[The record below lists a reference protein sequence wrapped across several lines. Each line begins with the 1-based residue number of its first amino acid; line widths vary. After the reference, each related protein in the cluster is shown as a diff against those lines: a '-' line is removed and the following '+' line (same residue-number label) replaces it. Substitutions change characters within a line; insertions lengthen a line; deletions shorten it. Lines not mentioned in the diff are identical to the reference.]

1 MRAEVMFYLQQ
12 FSMKSAAN
20 ERCLEPFLNMH
31 KKYNQ
36 LYVYI
41 CHELFS
47 RLFSSQFQQYTL
59 ILFWEKKKTKQNILL
74 NVFFL

>member
-1 MRAEVMFYLQQ
+1 MFYLQQ

-59 ILFWEKKKTKQNILL
+59 ILFWEKKNKAKHSTQCL
-74 NVFFL
+74 FFIRS